1 MTRERN
7 VPPARPQSRQ
17 TGAALG
23 IDELRDIMRLMQHSD
38 IEEIT
43 IERAADEV
51 RLQLRKPGLGE
62 PAPPLASVAA
72 LAQGEASLDGHDATQ
87 ALAPTESE
95 DHLLPVTAQLVGRFH
110 RGARPGGKPLVEEG
124 GKVRQGQV
132 LGTIETL
139 NVLTEVEAPQAGRVA
154 EVVAVEGQA
163 VEYGQ
168 VLLRLEPVPA

>member
-1 MTRERN
+1 MARERSG
-7 VPPARPQSRQ
+7 PPARPQPRQ
-17 TGAALG
+17 PGAALS

-43 IERAADEV
+43 IERPENEV
-51 RLQLRKPGLGE
+51 RLQLRKPGLASLAPQAHGE
-62 PAPPLASVAA
+62 T
-72 LAQGEASLDGHDATQ
+72 SLDGHDA
-87 ALAPTESE
+87 AHAPESSE
-95 DHLLPVTAQLVGRFH
+95 SDDHLLPVTAQLVGRFH
-110 RGARPGGKPLVEEG
+110 RGARPGGKPLVERG

-168 VLLRLEPVPA
+168 VLLRLEPLPA